1 MSQTTL
7 AYDIISRAILYY
19 VQFRPSSLSSFRW
32 FIDQKNSKKTTYE
45 QAFEDI
51 TPVLLQS
58 MSLRNPMAFLQ
69 DADYSFM
76 KDYVYERGKEPD
88 YLKTEYG
95 IDVNLD
101 RPLNI
106 GKILRKNI
114 TFEDSKD
121 SPGVQIADILAS
133 TSRRLLRNQFKNNE
147 LVAQLLGKMM
157 LSNKKNEYPIQLI
170 SFIDDVIEN
179 KQTTRSI
186 GIIDKNSKPM
196 VSN

>member
-196 VSN
+196 VLN